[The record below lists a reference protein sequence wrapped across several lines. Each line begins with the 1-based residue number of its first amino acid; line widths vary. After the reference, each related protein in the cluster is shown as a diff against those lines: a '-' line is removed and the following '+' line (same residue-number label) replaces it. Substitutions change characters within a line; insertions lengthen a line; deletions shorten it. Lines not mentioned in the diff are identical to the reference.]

1 MTTEEAVR
9 RLERAWDLKTGFLGR
24 LRQGEFDARKFE
36 QLEDTLKQLPQGRNV
51 LDARLIA
58 LTWYIPLFMT
68 WQRERCLEQGS
79 DAAAFDRAVN
89 RATNLLEDA
98 LGVP

>member
-9 RLERAWDLKTGFLGR
+9 TLEREWDLDVGFLGR
-24 LRQGEFDARKFE
+24 LRQGEFDTGRFE
-36 QLEDTLKQLPQGRNV
+36 RLENLLKQLPTRGDM
-51 LDARLIA
+51 LDARLVA

-68 WQRERCLEQGS
+68 WQREGCLANGC
-79 DAAAFDRAVN
+79 DPAAFDRAVN
-89 RATNLLEDA
+89 RATSLVEEA